1 MRESRRA
8 GIPAARLYRG
18 VARRPHHRALAQ
30 QGTLIAVAVLAVTVA
45 LPNQLGAPFFV
56 EPLFNGL
63 MLTIAVGL
71 SVSAARRRERI
82 ATEK

>member
-1 MRESRRA
+1 
-8 GIPAARLYRG
+8 
-18 VARRPHHRALAQ
+18 
-30 QGTLIAVAVLAVTVA
+30 VTVA

-56 EPLFNGL
+56 EPLSNGS

-71 SVSAARRRERI
+71 SVSTARGRERI